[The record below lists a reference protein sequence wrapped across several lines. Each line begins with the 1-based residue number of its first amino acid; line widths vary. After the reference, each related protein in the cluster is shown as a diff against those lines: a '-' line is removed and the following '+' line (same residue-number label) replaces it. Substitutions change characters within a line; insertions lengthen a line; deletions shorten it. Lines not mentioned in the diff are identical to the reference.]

1 MEVPEP
7 HAERQGD
14 RDGDRQCGAREHEVL
29 PRLLEDESAL
39 VDDELERVREHIQ
52 VEAGDQV
59 VLRALLQGVS
69 ARSASTR
76 SASATSA
83 RATASAPAAMI
94 SVLNASRSARK
105 IG

>member
-39 VDDELERVREHIQ
+39 VDDEL
-52 VEAGDQV
+52 
-59 VLRALLQGVS
+59 
-69 ARSASTR
+69 
-76 SASATSA
+76 SASANTPRSRLAIRSSSA
-83 RATASAPAAMI
+83 HC
-94 SVLNASRSARK
+94 SRV
-105 IG
+105 